1 MFGPSQCW
9 RTFAHESAM
18 SSSMRVTRMIRKQEE
33 MKGQRNK
40 ALGAREVEEVAMRTE
55 VAAGRM
61 EGKNE
66 ADAERLGA

>member
-1 MFGPSQCW
+1 
-9 RTFAHESAM
+9 
-18 SSSMRVTRMIRKQEE
+18 MRVTRMIRKQEE

-55 VAAGRM
+55 VAAGKM

-66 ADAERLGA
+66 AGAERLGA